1 MKEKASNLCEQKS
14 FFKCLYNMPFLKMY
28 LFCRQAFES
37 AACLAV
43 YIYNAF
49 SKIVNINFSIS

>member
-28 LFCRQAFES
+28 LFVVRHLNQLPALRFKYTMH
-37 AACLAV
+37 LA
-43 YIYNAF
+43 
-49 SKIVNINFSIS
+49 KL